1 MTQSTVASE
10 MLRGFVR
17 GLPLICG
24 CLPLG
29 FILGVQA
36 SQHDMSVL
44 TTVLMTGLNFA
55 GGSEF
60 AAVALWSA
68 APPVLVV
75 IFSTW
80 LINSRHIVLGASL
93 ALHTRR
99 LSPLQNALVFF
110 FMCDEVWALTSAD
123 ITERRRAGVK
133 AENLFSFPFHIGMG
147 LGFWTLWMASAG
159 AGAALGQSIGD
170 MTKWGFMMAFPATF
184 ASLIVM
190 MWPGFRRA
198 LPIVLAALASGVAS
212 LFVPSHWCVLAGTVT
227 GLVAVLLGLDD
238 LDALF
243 GKKKPEPEVL
253 VDKVAA
259 DPEAEASLEK

>member
-1 MTQSTVASE
+1 MTHTSVASE

-99 LSPLQNALVFF
+99 LSPMQNALVFF

-170 MTKWGFMMAFPATF
+170 MTKWGFMMAFPAIF

-198 LPIVLAALASGVAS
+198 LPIVLAALASAVAS

-227 GLVAVLLGLDD
+227 GLVAVMLGLDD
-238 LDALF
+238 LDGLF
-243 GKKKPEPEVL
+243 GRKKAEVEAEAAAP
-253 VDKVAA
+253 KVAA
-259 DPEAEASLEK
+259 PTEHCEH

>member
-1 MTQSTVASE
+1 MTHSSVASE

-36 SQHDMSVL
+36 SQHGMSVL

-68 APPVLVV
+68 APPVAVV

-99 LSPLQNALVFF
+99 LTPLQNAFVFF
-110 FMCDEVWALTSAD
+110 FMCDEVWTLTTAD
-123 ITERRRAGVK
+123 IAARKRAG
-133 AENLFSFPFHIGMG
+133 AASEDLFSFPFHIGMG

-190 MWPGFRRA
+190 MWPGLRRS
-198 LPIVLAALASGVAS
+198 LPIVLAALASAVAS
-212 LFVPSHWCVLAGTVT
+212 LFVPSHWCVLAGTLT
-227 GLVAVLLGLDD
+227 GLTAVLLGLDD
-238 LDALF
+238 LQKF
-243 GKKKPEPEVL
+243 TGKKTASRKQG
-253 VDKVAA
+253 
-259 DPEAEASLEK
+259 EARIESGLES